1 MPRILSSV
9 STRERTASRVGRTC
23 PSGPGGAFAA
33 GFSRIAYSE
42 RKTHDAAR
50 RSWAEAKNTGP
61 LSLTRALTTASSG
74 ANGQPDP
81 PFSCALS
88 SFSTPSLTGPRARVE
103 TATAT
108 RRAVSI
114 SGRSAFSCRARACP
128 SARGRG
134 RARAALHVRR
144 DAQCVLARLAHP
156 KACDSSARRRRLR
169 PRLAR
174 VSPRPPSILAPAER
188 REWVEIGQRPAR
200 TRAPTT
206 FAPLP
211 CRPPRCLAQC

>member
-1 MPRILSSV
+1 MSV
-9 STRERTASRVGRTC
+9 RTGRGVC
-23 PSGPGGAFAA
+23 RGIFANRLLL
-33 GFSRIAYSE
+33 GT
-42 RKTHDAAR
+42 KNAR
-50 RSWAEAKNTGP
+50 RRARSWAEAKHTGP
-61 LSLTRALTTASSG
+61 PSLTRALTTASSG

-88 SFSTPSLTGPRARVE
+88 SFSTPSLTRPRARVE

-114 SGRSAFSCRARACP
+114 SGRSAFSCRQ

-134 RARAALHVRR
+134 RARPALRVRR

-156 KACDSSARRRRLR
+156 KARDSSARRRRLR

-188 REWVEIGQRPAR
+188 REWVEIGQRRVANSSADDLRPSALPASSVSR
-200 TRAPTT
+200 PMLIL
-206 FAPLP
+206 PLRLIRSSP
-211 CRPPRCLAQC
+211 SS